1 VRPLFRA
8 WDWDAVARAAIVIGA
23 AIRAVVILD
32 LYPPYDHVYSDSLG
46 YIDRAMRV
54 ATAAPLDRYDAFY
67 PPGTHLLLALPI
79 WLIGTDRSGLYAAA
93 VLWLGLSALTPY
105 FMWRYARLLLS
116 PAAAALT
123 ALFCALWPIHIA
135 YAGHFMSEVPALAF
149 LCAALWLAERSRL
162 FASPRT
168 GLLAGIVGGL
178 AIAQRPALVINL
190 FVAAWPL
197 ARRAAQYARPLAA
210 IAAGGALAL
219 LPVVAY
225 ASAASGHLALSENS
239 GLVFYMGHCPVKAV
253 DAGPPGAHYS
263 FESPVTTQLSRG
275 VNVNFPN
282 RDIWDQE
289 FFYAQGFAC
298 IANDGI
304 AHVRVLLRN
313 VFDMG
318 LSTVPWPPSNDPG
331 VRDIV
336 KLANVA
342 YVVALP
348 FIVAGA
354 IGLIRRR
361 WPSGGGRGE
370 LVMLVQLSTVLVT
383 AIAYFGDP
391 RYRTPYDVFGLA
403 LLGAVIAD
411 RLFDPLTEDVARHPD
426 VGRDDAVEENTE
438 SRLWRAEPTRQ
449 IDPYEPSSA
458 EADGAP
464 AVGADHDP
472 T

>member
-1 VRPLFRA
+1 VRPLFRG
-8 WDWDAVARAAIVIGA
+8 WDWDTLARAAIAVGA
-23 AIRAVVILD
+23 AIRTVVILD

-46 YIDRAMRV
+46 YIERAMRV

-67 PPGTHLLLALPI
+67 PPGTHLVLALPM
-79 WLIGTDRSGLYAAA
+79 WLVGADRSGVYAAA
-93 VLWLGLSALTPY
+93 VLWLALSALTPY

-135 YAGHFMSEVPALAF
+135 YGGHFMSETPALAF
-149 LCAALWLAERSRL
+149 MCAALWLAERSRL
-162 FASPRT
+162 FASPWT
-168 GLLAGIVGGL
+168 GVLGGIAGGL
-178 AIAQRPALVINL
+178 AIAQRPALVINV

-197 ARRAAQYARPLAA
+197 ARRAALHARPLAG
-210 IAAGGALAL
+210 IAAGAALAL

-239 GLVFYMGHCPVKAV
+239 GLVFYMGHCPVRAV
-253 DAGPPGAHYS
+253 EAGPPGAHYS
-263 FESPVTTQLSRG
+263 FESPVTTQLARG

-282 RDIWDQE
+282 RDIWDQG
-289 FFYAQGFAC
+289 FFYAQAFAC
-298 IANDGI
+298 IARDGVG
-304 AHVRVLLRN
+304 HVHMLLRN
-313 VFDMG
+313 IFDMG

-331 VRDIV
+331 VRDVV
-336 KLANVA
+336 KLANIA
-342 YVVALP
+342 YVIALP

-361 WPSGGGRGE
+361 WASGGGRGE
-370 LVMLVQLSTVLVT
+370 LVMLVQLATVLVA
-383 AIAYFGDP
+383 AIVYFGDP

-403 LLGAVIAD
+403 LLGAVIAG
-411 RLFDPLTEDVARHPD
+411 RLFDTSLEGEARYPHI
-426 VGRDDAVEENTE
+426 GRDDAVEEDAE
-438 SRLWRAEPTRQ
+438 RRLRRAEAAREV
-449 IDPYEPSSA
+449 DAYEPSPA

-464 AVGADHDP
+464 AVGAHHDP